1 MSPCSGWFAAVVAAG
16 VAEIAMIDQEPVA
29 GTGAGQA
36 HAAAGERRQA
46 RGAQEPEPRRG
57 VLAIAADRV
66 DVQVEPLSAAGRR
79 ELRDHLLV
87 RLPAGFRLMAL
98 HHPGQLG
105 ASLVVDLH
113 ARLVAQVAPDAGKV
127 ERGLY
132 PDGGQFAGRP
142 DAGPKQDRGAPVG
155 ASADDDPRRADL
167 YQLLIIPHGHAD
179 SAAVADEHPLD
190 QGIAGH
196 NEPVADRIDIPE
208 RAVDTGSPVDVDR
221 EGGDSSVLAQVIEVL
236 HHRDPVSRDRVHA
249 GALERGQL
257 IEAHAP
263 HPQLLPR
270 RGEQRPEL
278 PRRPAG
284 VPRGGPAVVIEA
296 AIGSQTLSTGCDQQA
311 A

>member
-1 MSPCSGWFAAVVAAG
+1 MSITMTSGWCARVSSAAF
-16 VAEIAMIDQEPVA
+16 
-29 GTGAGQA
+29 
-36 HAAAGERRQA
+36 
-46 RGAQEPEPRRG
+46 
-57 VLAIAADRV
+57 AIAADRV

-113 ARLVAQVAPDAGKV
+113 ARLVVQVAPDAGKV

-167 YQLLIIPHGHAD
+167 YQLLIIPHGHANN
-179 SAAVADEHPLD
+179 AAVADEHPLD

-221 EGGDSSVLAQVIEVL
+221 EGATPASSPRLLKSSTTGIPFPAIASMQARWNGVSSSRPTRRTRSCSHAEANSGPSSRADQPGFPAAAQ
-236 HHRDPVSRDRVHA
+236 PS
-249 GALERGQL
+249 
-257 IEAHAP
+257 
-263 HPQLLPR
+263 
-270 RGEQRPEL
+270 
-278 PRRPAG
+278 
-284 VPRGGPAVVIEA
+284 
-296 AIGSQTLSTGCDQQA
+296 
-311 A
+311 